1 MAEVFNRNGTFI
13 ENYGFATLMVTMA
26 ALAVFSGIIL
36 APGLERWITAVYAS
50 SPTTCIECY
59 DKN

>member
-1 MAEVFNRNGTFI
+1 MAEIFNRNGTFI
-13 ENYGFATLMVTMA
+13 ENYGFVSLIVIMA

-36 APGLERWITAVYAS
+36 APGLERWITTVYAS
-50 SPTTCIECY
+50 SPTTCLGCY